1 VGDVGATVGDAVGL
15 VGALVGLVVGVW
27 VVGDLVVGAWEGARV
42 GDGGVGE
49 GAGVGDTEVG
59 LREGEKEVGLREGV
73 RVGVVEGASV
83 GCAYTRCLR
92 LHHTTHPNS
101 CSC

>member
-27 VVGDLVVGAWEGARV
+27 VVGDLVVGAWDGARV

-49 GAGVGDTEVG
+49 GAGVGDT
-59 LREGEKEVGLREGV
+59 EVGLREGV